1 MALDRLTPS
10 STTPGAVDGDDY
22 MDQVLEELT
31 GLWNRATI
39 TLTAVSGTNT
49 ITATAAPALTGA
61 LDGNMNFILK
71 PAATNSGAVTLNV
84 NGSGAVAVVDAEG
97 TALTAGAIRIN
108 ANYLLHYD
116 SGIAK
121 YVVVGYTPAA
131 VVAVGSKLI
140 SRVQLTAARG
150 SIDFVHG
157 AVPTDGVGSVVL
169 DSTYDTYEL
178 VISGCQPATDDVEAW
193 LRIGTGGGPTYQT
206 AGYSSYVRAQASAT
220 EATAINTNLGQMNMT
235 RSSGTLDVGNAS
247 GEDFDAT
254 IKFADPSGATNFFRM
269 YGQCVYGAAVGGASM
284 FASTLFSGGYNTAVA
299 ITAIRFQF
307 ESGNINTGGV
317 ACLYGKT
324 KS

>member
-131 VVAVGSKLI
+131 VVVVGSKLI

-157 AVPTDGVGSVVL
+157 ATPTDGVGQVVL
-169 DSTYDTYEL
+169 DSTYDAYEII
-178 VISGCQPATDDVEAW
+178 ISGCNPATDDVEAW
-193 LRIGTGGGPTYQT
+193 FRVGTGGGPTYQT
-206 AGYSSYVRAQASAT
+206 TGYTSYARMSAGASGADIASAT
-220 EATAINTNLGQMNMT
+220 EVAVKMT
-235 RSSGTLDVGNAS
+235 RQSATVDVGNLS
-247 GEDFDAT
+247 SERFDAN
-254 IKFADPSGATNFFRM
+254 IQFSDPSNSTRKWLCR
-269 YGQCVYGAAVGGASM
+269 GQSSYDSAAGSIAGGH
-284 FASTLFSGGYNTAVA
+284 FVGGYNTAVA
-299 ITAIRFQF
+299 ITALRFQF
-307 ESGNINTGGV
+307 ESGNISIGGV